1 MEELFV
7 GIDISKKVMDVAVR
21 PTGEFFR
28 LDNKK
33 SGISGLVKRLLK
45 LKPALVLLEATGGL
59 ELPVA
64 IGLVEAGLPAT
75 IINPR
80 QVRDFAKATGKLAKT
95 DSLDAKMLAQFAEAV
110 RPEIRPLKDSQTQE
124 LSDLVTRR
132 NQLVEMLVSEKN
144 RLSCAVKTSA
154 KSLQDHIKWLEKRV
168 KEIDS
173 QIGRMMKDN
182 AQWKKKNSILRS
194 APGVGPL
201 LSAALLGYLPELGT
215 IDRKEIA
222 VLAGLAPFNRDSG
235 GKRGKRSIWGGR
247 RRVRKILYM
256 ATLTAT
262 RCNPVIKDFY
272 QRLTKAGKGH
282 KVAITACMRKLLVI
296 LNTMVKNEIKWKN
309 RRLETA

>member
-1 MEELFV
+1 MEKLFV
-7 GIDISKKVMDVAVR
+7 GIDISKKVMDIAVR
-21 PTGEFFR
+21 PTGELFS
-28 LDNKK
+28 LDNNK
-33 SGISGLVKRLLK
+33 SGINELVKRLLK

-64 IGLVEAGLPAT
+64 IGLVEAGLPT
-75 IINPR
+75 SVINPR
-80 QVRDFAKATGKLAKT
+80 QVRDFAKSTGKLAKT
-95 DSLDAKMLAQFAEAV
+95 DSLDAKVIAHFADAV
-110 RPEIRPLKDSQTQE
+110 RPEIRPLKDPQTQE
-124 LSDLVTRR
+124 LSDLITRR

-144 RLSCAVKTSA
+144 RLSCTVKASA
-154 KSLQDHIKWLEKRV
+154 KSLRDHIKWLEKRV

-173 QIGRMMKDN
+173 QIGRMMQNN
-182 AQWKKKNSILRS
+182 AQWKKKNVILRS
-194 APGVGPL
+194 TPGVGPL

-272 QRLTKAGKGH
+272 QRLTNAGKGH

-296 LNTMVKNEIKWKN
+296 LNSMVKNKIKWEN
-309 RRLETA
+309 RCLEST

>member
-7 GIDISKKVMDVAVR
+7 GIDISKKVMDIAVR
-21 PTGEFFR
+21 PTGEFFS
-28 LDNKK
+28 LDNNK
-33 SGISGLVKRLLK
+33 SGINELVKRLLK

-80 QVRDFAKATGKLAKT
+80 QVRDFAKSTGKLAKT
-95 DSLDAKMLAQFAEAV
+95 DSLDAKVIAHFADAV

-154 KSLQDHIKWLEKRV
+154 KSLRDHIRWLEKRV

-182 AQWKKKNSILRS
+182 AQWKKKNVILRS
-194 APGVGPL
+194 TPGVGPL

-235 GKRGKRSIWGGR
+235 GRRGKRSIWGGR

-272 QRLTKAGKGH
+272 QRLTNAGKGH

-296 LNTMVKNEIKWKN
+296 LNAMVKNKIKWEN

>member
-7 GIDISKKVMDVAVR
+7 GIDISKKVMDIAVR
-21 PTGEFFR
+21 PTGEFFS
-28 LDNKK
+28 LNNNK
-33 SGISGLVKRLLK
+33 SGIIELVKRLLK
-45 LKPALVLLEATGGL
+45 LKPTLVLLEATGGL

-64 IGLVEAGLPAT
+64 IALVEAGLPVT

-80 QVRDFAKATGKLAKT
+80 QVRDFAKSTGKLAKT
-95 DSLDAKMLAQFAEAV
+95 DALDAKVIAHFADAV
-110 RPEIRPLKDSQTQE
+110 RPEVRPLKDSQTQE
-124 LSDLVTRR
+124 LSDLITRR
-132 NQLVEMLVSEKN
+132 NQLMEMLVSEKN
-144 RLSCAVKTSA
+144 RLSCSVKTAA
-154 KSLQDHIKWLEKRV
+154 KSLRDHIKWLEKRV
-168 KEIDS
+168 QEIDS
-173 QIGRMMKDN
+173 QIGRMMQNN
-182 AQWKKKNSILRS
+182 AKWKEKNGILRS

-201 LSAALLGYLPELGT
+201 LSAALLGYMPELGT

-256 ATLTAT
+256 GTLTAT

-272 QRLTKAGKGH
+272 QRLTNAGKGH

-296 LNTMVKNEIKWKN
+296 LNTMLKNKTKWEDKCYEN
-309 RRLETA
+309 P